1 MIGEY
6 RNEVSDKL
14 IQIQHDKCIG
24 LLFLINY
31 THTGGKVISIKGLS
45 KISSK
50 LVVYIYRKEANL
62 LLELIQNFIIDNSSS
77 GVSIHQKLTNSGL
90 LIRWENMFMALKYC
104 WT

>member
-50 LVVYIYRKEANL
+50 LVVYI
-62 LLELIQNFIIDNSSS
+62 
-77 GVSIHQKLTNSGL
+77 
-90 LIRWENMFMALKYC
+90 
-104 WT
+104 